1 MATRKPK
8 IQPLTDIRV
17 VNIWR
22 TMMDD
27 DSGQPTQVL
36 VGWEL
41 QVQRGTDEWEKLHVE
56 NVLLGNLSDGII
68 ETS

>member
-1 MATRKPK
+1 MTHRKPK

-22 TMMDD
+22 TMVDD
-27 DSGQPTQVL
+27 NGQPRQAL

-41 QVQRGTDEWEKLHVE
+41 QVQRGTEEWEKLNIE
-56 NVLLGNLSDGII
+56 NMMIGESITQSD
-68 ETS
+68 

>member
-1 MATRKPK
+1 MAPRKPK

-22 TMMDD
+22 TVMD
-27 DSGQPTQVL
+27 DSGQPIQEL

-41 QVQRGTDEWEKLHVE
+41 QVQRGTEEWEKLHVE
-56 NVLLGNLSDGII
+56 NVMLGEPMEANNNG
-68 ETS
+68 